1 MLRVLWNSSG
11 TFSHTLMPMV
21 FVICFGVY
29 GLNARLFL
37 HQTDPTGQRPY
48 LLNHWCVLRVS
59 WSMQKVLNNAQQ
71 VSDWGWERNMKGE
84 EGGRAA
90 G

>member
-1 MLRVLWNSSG
+1 
-11 TFSHTLMPMV
+11 
-21 FVICFGVY
+21 
-29 GLNARLFL
+29 
-37 HQTDPTGQRPY
+37 
-48 LLNHWCVLRVS
+48 
-59 WSMQKVLNNAQQ
+59 MQKVLNNAQQ